1 MQNFDGPGDKKG
13 WCRGPYD
20 IGWVIVETPDG
31 WKRALIDAAT
41 YERIFSNSETPVHPY
56 VGAPE
61 WVFGV
66 IRSAAFVGIVGALF
80 TLGVAIWAIT
90 DIVQATPTSGG
101 RDRLP
106 TPDSY
111 RVLIALAI
119 FWAVLPP
126 CWFWIEYWKLYVKH
140 GDGSDAAFAQFKH
153 NQSLSTAI
161 WAGILL
167 LLGVLISTA
176 F

>member
-1 MQNFDGPGDKKG
+1 MQDSDGPGEMQG
-13 WCRGPYD
+13 WVRGPND

-31 WKRALIDAAT
+31 WKRTPIDAAT
-41 YERIFSNSETPVHPY
+41 HERMTLKPQTPVHPY
-56 VGAPE
+56 TGAPGR
-61 WVFGV
+61 VFAV
-66 IRSAAFVGIVGALF
+66 IEFVAIMGIASALF

-90 DIVQATPTSGG
+90 DIVQAAPTSGEG
-101 RDRLP
+101 ETLP
-106 TPDSY
+106 APYSY
-111 RVLIALAI
+111 RVLILLAI
-119 FWAVLPP
+119 FWAVAPP
-126 CWFWIEYWKLYVKH
+126 CWFWIEYWKLYVPN